1 MKIAFIVPYVPN
13 KIRTRPYNLILYLSR
28 AGHEVVLFTVG
39 STAGEY
45 EDAVALQAHCRAVH
59 YQKLPV
65 WRSGLNALT
74 AMPTRVPLQSVY
86 SWDRQLALQ
95 LTDALQNGDAPFDV
109 VHVEHLRG
117 SKFGRFVRKQFP
129 EIPIVWDSVDC
140 ISYLFEQAGKNNST
154 FFGKIITRFEL
165 GRTRLAEA
173 ELIRFFD
180 HVLTTSHADRNALLK
195 LPYAEGEPSPIS
207 VLRGGVDLEYFHPNS
222 EIEVELGT
230 LVFSGKMS
238 YHANIAMVVHLVEQ
252 IMPRVW
258 QKFPNVKLYIVG
270 KDPTR
275 KIIEYAKNPLIHVTG
290 TVDDIRPY
298 LWKASAAV
306 VPLIYGAGI
315 QNKIIEAMA
324 CGTPVVTNS
333 RALSALNVTAGQ
345 DILVGDDPD
354 MFAAQIIRLLEDTN
368 LREKVGAAG
377 LKYVRQHHDWNQ
389 IAGQLVEIYEHAG
402 KSRTVF
408 RPQP

>member
-13 KIRTRPYNLILYLSR
+13 KIRTRPYNLIRYLSR

-39 STAGEY
+39 SSSKEY
-45 EDAVALQAHCRAVH
+45 EDSVALQAHCRAVH

-74 AMPTRVPLQSVY
+74 AVPTRVPLQSVY
-86 SWDRQLALQ
+86 SWDGQLALQ
-95 LTDALQNGDAPFDV
+95 LTGALKNGDSPFDV

-117 SKFGRFVRKQFP
+117 SKYGRFVRKNFP
-129 EIPIVWDSVDC
+129 AIPIVWDSVDC

-154 FFGKIITRFEL
+154 FFGKTITRFEL

-180 HVLTTSHADRNALLK
+180 HVLTTSQADRNALLK
-195 LPYAEGEPSPIS
+195 LPHAEGEPSPIS
-207 VLRGGVDLEYFHPNS
+207 VLPGGVDLDYFHPNS
-222 EIEVELGT
+222 EINVEPGT

-238 YHANIAMVVHLVEQ
+238 YHANIAMAVHLVEQ
-252 IMPRVW
+252 ILPRVW

-270 KDPTR
+270 KDPSR
-275 KIIEYAKNPLIHVTG
+275 KILEYAQNPLIHVTG

-298 LWKASAAV
+298 LWKASVAV

-315 QNKIIEAMA
+315 QNKILEAMA

-333 RALSALNVTAGQ
+333 RALSALNVYAGQ
-345 DILVGDDPD
+345 DVLVGDDPET
-354 MFAAQIIRLLEDTN
+354 FAAQIIRLVDDTK
-368 LREKVGAAG
+368 LREKVGVAG
-377 LKYVRQHHDWNQ
+377 LKYVRQNHDWKQ
-389 IAGQLVEIYEHAG
+389 IAGHLVEIYKQAG
-402 KSRTVF
+402 KVRKIA
-408 RPQP
+408 RAQP